1 MCAGYV
7 GNAYIEAYT
16 DDKIVFTARKEF
28 EFMVHNGHT
37 MLISKALYGLK
48 TSGARWHDKFS
59 ETLHKLGLSPSKA
72 DHDV

>member
-16 DDKIVFTARKEF
+16 DDKIVFDAGKEF

-37 MLISKALYGLK
+37 CWKTTESTISKFY
-48 TSGARWHDKFS
+48 TISCSSRVINITNSYVHQP
-59 ETLHKLGLSPSKA
+59 SP
-72 DHDV
+72 